1 MFEFRSKIE
10 DRRRNTNDPSAF
22 FPRLWR
28 DYIAP
33 LPSPLRFFVTRV
45 RIIGGDCTIADDRRG
60 TIRFVGGAKDQSVGL
75 MESVKAFSL
84 DYRDTKCPESGIEI
98 E

>member
-1 MFEFRSKIE
+1 MAGLYR
-10 DRRRNTNDPSAF
+10 A
-22 FPRLWR
+22 
-28 DYIAP
+28 
-33 LPSPLRFFVTRV
+33 PSPLRFFVARV
-45 RIIGGDCTIADDRRG
+45 RIIRGDCTIADDRRG

>member
-1 MFEFRSKIE
+1 M
-10 DRRRNTNDPSAF
+10 
-22 FPRLWR
+22 
-28 DYIAP
+28 
-33 LPSPLRFFVTRV
+33 
-45 RIIGGDCTIADDRRG
+45 IADDRRG
-60 TIRFVGGAKDQSVGL
+60 TIRFVGGAKDQSVRL